1 MARVKAE
8 QQPNTGR
15 TLIVL
20 VGLGIAFLLL
30 MAFLNVVKGG
40 NLLNEANLLYAAL
53 IFYAGGAALYLGF
66 GVTGTES
73 YVKFASLATWM
84 GLIACTGAVVHRWV
98 EAGHPPFASVYEML
112 LSFVWT
118 LAALTLVAEKK
129 YGVKVIG
136 TVTMPVAIVGVVLMQ
151 LLRTEVHP
159 LVPALQSTWLHV
171 HVTLA
176 MLAYAACALSFA
188 LAMMFLIQDKMMTE
202 TFLAV
207 TSASTLAIYAGIVF
221 TRFEKWGGLNVIAWD
236 AEQKS
241 EVFLSRGVRLF
252 VTIPDLGWLMAL
264 ATLVVAVP
272 LSSYLI
278 SRRAKIVWYARSL
291 PARWSDI
298 YRAVLWIFG
307 LRRKDEV
314 SATEAWI
321 KINPEPQNQES
332 WILVANRAVFVSL
345 LLQVMALAMFLVRTR
360 DGHYGSLDAEGLFAT
375 SLVTSPFILS
385 GLVGG
390 IFISLLYL
398 LLLWRRKDL
407 ERLLP
412 STDDLDR
419 ITYKTI
425 GIAFPLLTLMI
436 AAGAYWANQTW
447 GSYWSW
453 DPKETWAAITWAVY
467 ALYVHARVTR
477 GWRGRKAAY
486 LAIAGFT
493 VVMFTFFGV
502 TYLLPGLHAYA

>member
-1 MARVKAE
+1 MARAKAE
-8 QQPNTGR
+8 QQQPTTGM

-20 VGLGIAFLLL
+20 VGLAIAFLLF
-30 MAFLNVVKGG
+30 MAFLNVVKSG
-40 NLLNEANLLYAAL
+40 NLLSESNLLFAAL
-53 IFYAGGAALYLGF
+53 IFYAGAGALYLGF

-73 YVKFASLATWM
+73 YVKFASLATWL
-84 GLIACTGAVVHRWV
+84 GLIANTAAVAHRWY

-151 LLRTEVHP
+151 LLRTDVHP

-188 LAMMFLIQDKMMTE
+188 LAMMFLIQDNMKTE

-207 TSASTLAIYAGIVF
+207 TSASTLAIYASVVI
-221 TRFEKWGGLNVIAWD
+221 TRFEKWGGLNLVAWNS
-236 AEQKS
+236 EQKS
-241 EVFLSRGVRLF
+241 EVFLAKGVRLF
-252 VTIPDLGWLMAL
+252 VTIPDLGWLMVL
-264 ATLVVAVP
+264 TMLVVASP
-272 LSSYLI
+272 LVFYGF
-278 SRRAKIVWYARSL
+278 SRWKNNDSFLALA
-291 PARWSDI
+291 
-298 YRAVLWIFG
+298 
-307 LRRKDEV
+307 
-314 SATEAWI
+314 
-321 KINPEPQNQES
+321 Q
-332 WILVANRAVFVSL
+332 RAVFISI
-345 LLQVMALAMFLVRTR
+345 LLQVMALVMFLVRAN
-360 DGHYGSLDAEGLFAT
+360 DGRYPSLDADGLFPTTLAA
-375 SLVTSPFILS
+375 SPFILS

-390 IFISLLYL
+390 VFISLLYL
-398 LLLWRRKDL
+398 LLLWRRPDL

-412 STDDLDR
+412 SADNLDR

-453 DPKETWAAITWAVY
+453 DPKETWAAITWLVY
-467 ALYVHARVTR
+467 AGYLHMRVTR
-477 GWRGRKAAY
+477 GWRGRRAAY
-486 LAIAGFT
+486 FAILGFA

>member
-1 MARVKAE
+1 MARAKVE
-8 QQPNTGR
+8 QQQPTTGM
-15 TLIVL
+15 TLIVM
-20 VGLGIAFLLL
+20 VGLAVAFLLF
-30 MAFLNVVKGG
+30 MAFLNVVKSG
-40 NLLNEANLLYAAL
+40 NLLNETNLLFATL
-53 IFYAGGAALYLGF
+53 IFYAGAGALYLGF

-73 YVKFASLATWM
+73 YVKFASLATWL
-84 GLIACTGAVVHRWV
+84 GLIANSAAVAHRWY

-118 LAALTLVAEKK
+118 LAVLTLVAEKK

-151 LLRTEVHP
+151 LLRTDVHP

-188 LAMMFLIQDKMMTE
+188 LAMMFLIQDNLKTE

-207 TSASTLAIYAGIVF
+207 TSASTLAIYASVVL
-221 TRFEKWGGLNVIAWD
+221 TRFEKWGGLSLVAWNP
-236 AEQKS
+236 EQKS
-241 EVFLSRGVRLF
+241 EVFLSKGVRLF
-252 VTIPDLGWLMAL
+252 VTIPDLGWLMTL
-264 ATLVVAVP
+264 TLLVVASP
-272 LSSYLI
+272 LVFYGL
-278 SRRAKIVWYARSL
+278 
-291 PARWSDI
+291 ARWKNNDSF
-298 YRAVLWIFG
+298 LT
-307 LRRKDEV
+307 L
-314 SATEAWI
+314 
-321 KINPEPQNQES
+321 
-332 WILVANRAVFVSL
+332 ANRAVFLSI
-345 LLQVMALAMFLVRTR
+345 LLQVMALVMFLVRASDSR
-360 DGHYGSLDAEGLFAT
+360 YPSLDAEGLFPTTLAA
-375 SLVTSPFILS
+375 SPFILS

-390 IFISLLYL
+390 VFISLLYM
-398 LLLWRRKDL
+398 LLLWRRPDL

-412 STDDLDR
+412 SADNLDR

-425 GIAFPLLTLMI
+425 CLAFPLLTLMI

-453 DPKETWAAITWAVY
+453 DPKETWAAITWLVY
-467 ALYVHARVTR
+467 AGYLHMRVTR
-477 GWRGRKAAY
+477 GWRGRRAAY
-486 LAIAGFT
+486 FAILGFA

>member
-1 MARVKAE
+1 MAPAKAE
-8 QQPNTGR
+8 PQQPATGM
-15 TLIVL
+15 TLIVM
-20 VGLGIAFLLL
+20 VGLAIAFLLF
-30 MAFLNVVKGG
+30 MAFLNVVKSG
-40 NLLNEANLLYAAL
+40 NLWSETNLLFATL
-53 IFYAGGAALYLGF
+53 IFYSGAAALYLGF

-73 YVKFASLATWM
+73 YVKAASFATWL
-84 GLIACTGAVVHRWV
+84 GLAANTAAVAHRWY

-118 LAALTLVAEKK
+118 LAALTLIAEKK

-151 LLRTEVHP
+151 LLRTDVHP

-188 LAMMFLIQDKMMTE
+188 LAAMFLIQDKMKTE

-207 TSASTLAIYAGIVF
+207 TSASTLAIYAGVVL
-221 TRFEKWGGLNVIAWD
+221 TRFEKGGGLSLAAWNP
-236 AEQKS
+236 EQKS
-241 EVFLSRGVRLF
+241 EMFLSKGVRLF
-252 VTIPDLGWLMAL
+252 VTIPDLGWLL
-264 ATLVVAVP
+264 TLTLVVVASP
-272 LSSYLI
+272 LVLYGL
-278 SRRAKIVWYARSL
+278 SRWKTTNRDSFL
-291 PARWSDI
+291 T
-298 YRAVLWIFG
+298 L
-307 LRRKDEV
+307 
-314 SATEAWI
+314 
-321 KINPEPQNQES
+321 
-332 WILVANRAVFVSL
+332 ANRAVFLSI
-345 LLQVMALAMFLVRTR
+345 LLQVMALVMFLVRAS
-360 DGHYGSLDAEGLFAT
+360 DGRYPSLDADGLFPT
-375 SLVTSPFILS
+375 SLAASPFILS

-390 IFISLLYL
+390 VFISLLYL
-398 LLLWRRKDL
+398 LLLWRRTDL

-412 STDDLDR
+412 SADDLDR

-425 GIAFPLLTLMI
+425 CLAFPLLTLMI

-453 DPKETWAAITWAVY
+453 DPKETWAAITWLVY
-467 ALYVHARVTR
+467 ALYLHMRITR
-477 GWRGRKAAY
+477 GWRGRRAAY
-486 LAIAGFT
+486 FAIAGFA

>member
-1 MARVKAE
+1 MARAKAE
-8 QQPNTGR
+8 QPQTTGM
-15 TLIVL
+15 TLIVM
-20 VGLGIAFLLL
+20 VGLGIAFLLF
-30 MAFLNVVKGG
+30 MAFLNVVKSG
-40 NLLNEANLLYAAL
+40 NLVNEENLLYAAL
-53 IFYAGGAALYLGF
+53 IFYAGAGALYLGF

-73 YVKFASLATWM
+73 YVKFASLATWA
-84 GLIACTGAVVHRWV
+84 GLIANTGAVAHRWY

-118 LAALTLVAEKK
+118 LAVLTLVAEKK

-151 LLRTEVHP
+151 LLRSDVHP

-188 LAMMFLIQDKMMTE
+188 LAMMFLIQDKMKSE

-207 TSASTLAIYAGIVF
+207 TSACTLVIYAGVL
-221 TRFEKWGGLNVIAWD
+221 TRFEKWGGLNLVAWN
-236 AEQKS
+236 AEEKS
-241 EVFLSRGVRLF
+241 EVFLSKGVRLF
-252 VTIPDLGWLMAL
+252 VTIPELGWVMVL
-264 ATLVVAVP
+264 ATLVVAAP
-272 LSSYLI
+272 LSLYLI
-278 SRRAKIVWYARSL
+278 SRRAKITWYVRSL
-291 PARWSDI
+291 PARSSDV
-298 YRAVLWIFG
+298 YRGLLWTLG
-307 LRRKDEV
+307 LLRRDEV
-314 SATEAWI
+314 SATAAWM
-321 KINPEPQNQES
+321 KINPEPQNQEDL
-332 WILVANRAVFVSL
+332 ILVANRAVFVSI
-345 LLQVMALAMFLVRTR
+345 LLQVMALVMFLVRAR
-360 DGHYGSLDAEGLFAT
+360 EGRYGSLDAEGLFTT
-375 SLVTSPFILS
+375 SLAASPFILS

-390 IFISLLYL
+390 VFISLLYL
-398 LLLWRRKDL
+398 LLLWRRPDL

-412 STDDLDR
+412 SGDDLDR

-453 DPKETWAAITWAVY
+453 DPKETWAAITWVVY
-467 ALYVHARVTR
+467 AGYLHARVTR

-486 LAIAGFT
+486 LAIAGF
-493 VVMFTFFGV
+493 VIVMFTFFGV